1 MIIRNQP
8 TPSTLGQGTI
18 NETSTTPVRK
28 PRRRH
33 VTISGSIIASYVG
46 VFLLI
51 VTLVMVGYQPP
62 VRDTALAASSS
73 SGQSSTS
80 ASTSALGAT
89 NFAATAMVD
98 QLTAT
103 NLASSLAETTDMP
116 ISNDVANLSQSLAVE
131 SQLSQTDTN
140 VISKPQVVNPTADTR
155 TTKQYTAAAGDTVAS
170 VAGRFGVSTT
180 TIKWANNLTS
190 DALEVGRTL
199 TIPPVDG
206 IIYTVKS
213 GDTLATI
220 ASKYK
225 ADRALIVTFNDL
237 ESSGEPA
244 VGTRLIIPGGQLPSN
259 EQPGY
264 VAPVTRVNG
273 ISYSSYSGG
282 YGSAY
287 SGGVSSGNRYSYGQ
301 CTWYAYE
308 RRIQLGMPVGG
319 MWGNAYSWAYMA
331 QAAGYLVDGNPTVGA
346 VMQNSGGYGHVAVV
360 EAVNPGVS
368 VTISE
373 MNAYRFGGGWNRVGR
388 GDISWSEATSGYYK
402 YIH

>member
-1 MIIRNQP
+1 MGHTSHNRR
-8 TPSTLGQGTI
+8 QGA
-18 NETSTTPVRK
+18 
-28 PRRRH
+28 
-33 VTISGSIIASYVG
+33 ISGASIASYLG
-46 VFLLI
+46 VFLLVI
-51 VTLVMVGYQPP
+51 TLVMLGYQPP
-62 VRDTALAASSS
+62 VRQTALAESGTSPSSS
-73 SGQSSTS
+73 SANTSSATSSST
-80 ASTSALGAT
+80 G
-89 NFAATAMVD
+89 MVD

-103 NLASSLAETTDMP
+103 NLASSLAASTDMP
-116 ISNDVANLSQSLAVE
+116 ISNDVASLSQSLTVE

-140 VISKPQVVNPTADTR
+140 VISKPQVVNASADTR
-155 TTKQYTAAAGDTVAS
+155 TTKHYTTIAGDTVQN
-170 VAGRFGVSTT
+170 VAQRYNVTAN

-190 DALEVGRTL
+190 DALEAGKTL

-213 GDTLATI
+213 GDTLNSI

-225 ADRALIVTFNDL
+225 SERALIVTFNDL
-237 ESSGEPA
+237 EASGEPA
-244 VGTRLIIPGGQLPSN
+244 VGRSIIIPQGQLPSN

-264 VAPVTRVNG
+264 VAPITRTNG
-273 ISYSSYSGG
+273 ITYSTYSGG
-282 YGSAY
+282 SASLY
-287 SGGVSSGNRYSYGQ
+287 SGGISSGNKYSYGQ

-308 RRIQLGMPVGG
+308 RRMQLGMPVGG

-331 QAAGYLVDGNPTVGA
+331 QAAGYQVDGNPTAGS

-360 EAVNPGVS
+360 ESVNPGVS